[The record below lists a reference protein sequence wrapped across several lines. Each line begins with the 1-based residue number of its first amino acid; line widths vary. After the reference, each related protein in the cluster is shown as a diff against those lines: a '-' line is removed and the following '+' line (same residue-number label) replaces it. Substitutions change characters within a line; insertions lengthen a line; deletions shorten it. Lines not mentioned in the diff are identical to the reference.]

1 MSRLRSNKVVNQA
14 GSGAPELT
22 YGAVVPGTG
31 TISGAGSINVTGVI
45 TATSFSGPITGSG
58 SNLTSLNASEVTSG
72 TISDDR
78 LPVTITKNINSSG
91 INTLATLNVTNNT
104 TIGGNATI
112 GGNVTAVDG
121 TFSGNLTVQGTTTTI
136 DTATLNI
143 EDRNI
148 GIASVSN
155 PSDTT
160 ADGAGLTIFAGADG
174 NKILQWVNIGDGKWQ
189 FVGGTVEA
197 SNFVKSDGTPVAGDS
212 DITSCLFV

>member
-1 MSRLRSNKVVNQA
+1 MSRLRSDRVVNKA
-14 GSGAPELT
+14 GTGAPELT
-22 YGAVVPGTG
+22 YGAVVPATG
-31 TISGAGSINVTGVI
+31 TISGAGGINLTGVV
-45 TATSFSGPITGSG
+45 TATSYRGDGSQLTGIDASSLKDG
-58 SNLTSLNASEVTSG
+58 SNIKIQAQPTGATVTGILT
-72 TISDDR
+72 
-78 LPVTITKNINSSG
+78 
-91 INTLATLNVTNNT
+91 VTNDIDAND
-104 TIGGNATI
+104 ISGVNA
-112 GGNVTAVDG
+112 

-197 SNFVKSDGTPVAGDS
+197 SNFVKGDGTPVAGDS

>member
-1 MSRLRSNKVVNQA
+1 MYKRQVNQA
-14 GSGAPELT
+14 GTGAPELT
-22 YGAVVPGTG
+22 YGAVVPATG
-31 TISGAGSINVTGVI
+31 TISGAGGINLTGVV
-45 TATSFSGPITGSG
+45 TATSYRGDGSQLTGIDASSLKDG
-58 SNLTSLNASEVTSG
+58 SNIKIQAQPTGATVTGILT
-72 TISDDR
+72 
-78 LPVTITKNINSSG
+78 
-91 INTLATLNVTNNT
+91 VTNDIDAND
-104 TIGGNATI
+104 ISGVNA
-112 GGNVTAVDG
+112 